1 MKRTIKPLKATAVVT
16 FKEIDW
22 SIYQFNFLL
31 PRHKIDGLSLCID
44 YRLPSPGERS
54 KLYEELLAKCLKSLK
69 YRVYSVLW
77 LKSRYRELFE
87 IANEIYGYG
96 NHKIFKEY
104 LNILNVIGFGED
116 RRKAKRIFYADLEGI
131 ILFIARS
138 EKGQKTRRK
147 TRKRNQRIR
156 RKRKRHSLQT
166 IHKLPHERALHN
178 KTSTKTSTPITKH
191 TLNLIP
197 LPVYRS
203 GAPRPGFEP
212 GFWRVTAAHSRGCRL
227 FYIPY

>member
-1 MKRTIKPLKATAVVT
+1 MKRTIKPLKTTAVVT

-44 YRLPSPGERS
+44 YRLPSTGERS

-87 IANEIYGYG
+87 IADKIYGYG

-131 ILFIARS
+131 VLFITRS
-138 EKGQKTRRK
+138 EKGK
-147 TRKRNQRIR
+147 
-156 RKRKRHSLQT
+156 
-166 IHKLPHERALHN
+166 KLAEKHEREIKEYVEREKDVAFGPY
-178 KTSTKTSTPITKH
+178 T
-191 TLNLIP
+191 
-197 LPVYRS
+197 
-203 GAPRPGFEP
+203 
-212 GFWRVTAAHSRGCRL
+212 GCL
-227 FYIPY
+227 MSEHYIIKLAQKLQLL